1 MTRKN
6 DSDTERDTRG
16 RFAAGNAGKPKGAR
30 NRTTKAVAELLEGEA
45 QALTRKAIELALSG
59 DTIAMRLCL
68 ERIAPPRK
76 DAPVSFG
83 LPSMKTAAS
92 AAKAAGAVLEAVS
105 TGQLTPLEAVQIM
118 GLIET
123 YRRTLETSEFEARI
137 VALEAAA

>member
-1 MTRKN
+1 MTRIN